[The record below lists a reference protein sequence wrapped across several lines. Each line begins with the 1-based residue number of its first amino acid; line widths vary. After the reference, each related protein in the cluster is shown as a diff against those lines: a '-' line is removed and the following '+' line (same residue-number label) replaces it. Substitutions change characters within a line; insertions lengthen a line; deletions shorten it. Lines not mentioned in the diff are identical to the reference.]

1 MRSWIQNTKKLLP
14 DLLPVMQTRMQ
25 ILQYIRLM
33 QPIGRRNLSA
43 SLGMT
48 ERVLRSEVQVLKEQN
63 LVHVASSGMTLTEEG
78 TALVLALE
86 DFMKEISGLKVLE
99 KQLKETLDLD
109 EVFVVPGDSDESPW
123 VKLEM
128 GVLV

>member
-1 MRSWIQNTKKLLP
+1 
-14 DLLPVMQTRMQ
+14 MQTRMQ

-33 QPIGRRNLSA
+33 QPIGRNLSA

-86 DFMKEISGLKVLE
+86 DFMKEISG
-99 KQLKETLDLD
+99 
-109 EVFVVPGDSDESPW
+109 
-123 VKLEM
+123 
-128 GVLV
+128 

>member
-1 MRSWIQNTKKLLP
+1 
-14 DLLPVMQTRMQ
+14 MQTRMQ

-78 TALVLALE
+78 TAFSSCFGRLYE
-86 DFMKEISGLKVLE
+86 RNFR
-99 KQLKETLDLD
+99 
-109 EVFVVPGDSDESPW
+109 
-123 VKLEM
+123 VK
-128 GVLV
+128 GFRKAT

>member
-86 DFMKEISGLKVLE
+86 DFMERN
-99 KQLKETLDLD
+99 
-109 EVFVVPGDSDESPW
+109 FR
-123 VKLEM
+123 VK
-128 GVLV
+128 GFRKAT